1 MDFMQAMVFFSIM
14 NLQEEVD
21 LRYKK
26 NYESCCCNQIRQTGL
41 SFYMGNINSLRD
53 WGYAPDYVE
62 AMWLMLQQ
70 ETPDDFVIATGE
82 MHTVREFI
90 EKSFGLLEMPVQW
103 KGSEENEIGI
113 DKNSGKTV
121 VKIDPRYY
129 RPTEVEQLLGNP
141 AKAKAKLGWEP
152 KVKFEELVR

>member
-1 MDFMQAMVFFSIM
+1 
-14 NLQEEVD
+14 
-21 LRYKK
+21 
-26 NYESCCCNQIRQTGL
+26 
-41 SFYMGNINSLRD
+41 
-53 WGYAPDYVE
+53 
-62 AMWLMLQQ
+62 MLQQ

-82 MHTVREFI
+82 MHSVREVI